1 MSSLAA
7 SARFITQMRSRRATA
22 ARKFCPG
29 QSAAGSVQALE
40 DELFV
45 AGQVHRRALLDDQ
58 LAIFLKT

>member
-1 MSSLAA
+1 MPVQTGDG
-7 SARFITQMRSRRATA
+7 RTQI
-22 ARKFCPG
+22 FCPG